1 MKNIFVILVYTLII
15 ILCLEVGLT
24 IKRPNIPVYQSILKG
39 KPYPAE
45 YSTYLPF
52 TLPKGQTIKVGDV
65 YYKINKYGFR
75 GPEVLPPD
83 ETSSKRVVILG
94 DSYTFGWGVNEKNTY
109 PYQLQQQ
116 LNKNNISL
124 DVINSGYHAGY
135 SPDSYYAALVEE
147 YDYLKPDFIIVA
159 LCMNN
164 DITDIGSNHWDEVD
178 KMGFPTKISTVR
190 NYMDFDGN
198 SLLLKKKNFPLWI
211 FNIPILRESRFFV
224 ALNLLYYKLSGNK
237 KYRIFDQQNRIIN
250 HELRFKKSLK
260 GIKIFAE
267 ERNINLLYMVIPT
280 YFKWRRKGIQD
291 ADIAVDYIKNQL
303 FSKYIDLR
311 KVYEKEEDQEK
322 LFIPNDGH
330 FSEYG
335 NKRISEELLP
345 FLMGK

>member
-1 MKNIFVILVYTLII
+1 MENFKFII
-15 ILCLEVGLT
+15 KVCEVGQVLT
-24 IKRPNIPVYQSILKG
+24 KRK
-39 KPYPAE
+39 
-45 YSTYLPF
+45 
-52 TLPKGQTIKVGDV
+52 
-65 YYKINKYGFR
+65 
-75 GPEVLPPD
+75 
-83 ETSSKRVVILG
+83 
-94 DSYTFGWGVNEKNTY
+94 
-109 PYQLQQQ
+109 
-116 LNKNNISL
+116 
-124 DVINSGYHAGY
+124 
-135 SPDSYYAALVEE
+135 
-147 YDYLKPDFIIVA
+147 
-159 LCMNN
+159 
-164 DITDIGSNHWDEVD
+164 
-178 KMGFPTKISTVR
+178 
-190 NYMDFDGN
+190 
-198 SLLLKKKNFPLWI
+198 FPLWI

-335 NKRISEELLP
+335 NKRIAEELLP